1 MEAKN
6 NVARIKELIS
16 IIHAADEA
24 YYGEDKPVMTDKEYD
39 ALMDELKTLESATG
53 IVFANSPSKKVGG
66 TNKAELK
73 KVQHSKPMLSA
84 KKTKSVDEVVSFAEG
99 NDVLLSWK
107 MDGLTL
113 VLRYENGIFKQAI
126 TRGEEGLVGED
137 ITHTVRFLR
146 NIPKKVNC
154 RQNFEVRGEG
164 VISWA
169 DFQLLNRGNEP
180 GHPRN
185 AAAGLV
191 RSRSIDKGSL
201 SHMDFYAFELI
212 LPGDNCATKEEQL
225 DFLSVNGFDV
235 VEHTLV
241 QAYSGKTMLDKTI
254 KSFDPEK
261 YAYPADGIMFE
272 YNDLSFARGLGAT
285 AHHENR
291 MLALKWEDSE
301 YETVFRGIEAV
312 TTRNGMIT
320 LCAKFDPVL
329 IDGTYVE
336 RADLHS
342 FSNFEKYKFGI
353 GDTIKVY
360 KANMII
366 PQISENVTQSGTYKI
381 PDRCPCCGSRLEQ
394 KITSGGIKNLYCP
407 NEECIARNAQKIAR
421 FCDKDAMNMEGF
433 NASVLEKL
441 MAYGFV
447 KTFAD
452 LYDLEKHRERI
463 LTTPGFGYG
472 TYNRL
477 ISAVENSRC
486 CHLAQ
491 FLTAVGIPLM
501 GPNSARAIDE
511 YFLGSWDDF
520 EKAIREKFSFF
531 HIEGVSQALN
541 RNIYSWYADEEEQKL
556 WRPVLKE
563 ITFIGHPVQIGTAGN
578 PFFNAN
584 VAVTGIV
591 NGMNRRDVTELL
603 TLLGAQVS
611 DCINKNTTYLV
622 VGENPGTKKLA
633 TALSYGIKILTEG
646 HFAKM
651 LATSEVE
658 DEEDQD
664 AESV

>member
-6 NVARIKELIS
+6 KVARIKELIAS
-16 IIHAADEA
+16 IRDADKA
-24 YYGEDKPVMTDKEYD
+24 YYGEDNPIMTDKEYD
-39 ALMDELKTLESATG
+39 ALMDELKTLESVTG
-53 IVFANSPSKKVGG
+53 IVFANSPSKRVGG
-66 TNKAELK
+66 ANKAELK
-73 KVQHSKPMLSA
+73 KVTHSKPMLSV
-84 KKTKSVDEVVSFAEG
+84 KKTKSVGDVVSFADG
-99 NDVLLSWK
+99 NDVMLSWK

-113 VLRYENGIFKQAI
+113 VLRYEDGNFIQAV

-146 NIPKKVNC
+146 NVPKKVNC
-154 RQNFEVRGEG
+154 RQAFEVRGEG
-164 VISWA
+164 VLAWT
-169 DFQLLNRGNEP
+169 DYQLLNRGNTP
-180 GHPRN
+180 SHPRN
-185 AAAGLV
+185 VAAGLV
-191 RSRSIDKGSL
+191 RSLTPDKGNL

-212 LPGDNCATKEEQL
+212 LPGDNCVTKGEQL

-241 QAYSGKTMLDKTI
+241 QAFTGETALRKTI
-254 KSFDPEK
+254 DSFDPEK
-261 YAYPADGIMFE
+261 YAYPVDGIVFE
-272 YNDLSFARGLGAT
+272 YNDLSLGKSLGAT

-291 MLALKWEDSE
+291 MLALKWEDGD
-301 YETVFRGIEAV
+301 YETVFRGVELA

-320 LCAKFDPVL
+320 LCAEFDPVL
-329 IDGTYVE
+329 IDGSYVK

-342 FSNFEKYKFGI
+342 LSNFERYKFGI

-366 PQISENVTQSGTYKI
+366 PQVSENVTQSGTYKL
-381 PDRCPCCGSRLEQ
+381 PDRCPCCGSKLEL
-394 KITSGGIKNLYCP
+394 KVSSGGVKNLYCP

-452 LYDLEKHRERI
+452 LYDLEKHRGRI
-463 LTTPGFGYG
+463 QTTPGFGYG
-472 TYNRL
+472 TYDKL
-477 ISAVENSRC
+477 ISAVENSRR

-491 FLTAVGIPLM
+491 FLVAVGIPLM

-520 EKAIREKFSFF
+520 EKAIKEEFCFF
-531 HIEGVSQALN
+531 HIAGVSQTLS
-541 RNIYSWYADEEEQKL
+541 RNIYNWYADEAEAKL

-563 ITFIGHPVQIGTAGN
+563 ITFINQPVKVGTAGN
-578 PFFNAN
+578 PFVNAN
-584 VAVTGIV
+584 VVVTGTV
-591 NGMNRRDVTELL
+591 NGMNRKDIKELL
-603 TLLGAQVS
+603 TLLGANVNDS
-611 DCINKNTTYLV
+611 VTKNTTYLI
-622 VGENPGTKKLA
+622 VGEAPGAKKLSTALNYGTK
-633 TALSYGIKILTEG
+633 IITEG

-651 LATSEVE
+651 LSDSAV
-658 DEEDQD
+658 DEE
-664 AESV
+664 ENT